1 MRYLYMR
8 LRLHL
13 HEVYMLF
20 TCYLLEFHFTY
31 TELTIRLQTIYMEIT

>member
-1 MRYLYMR
+1 MR
-8 LRLHL
+8 LRLQL

-31 TELTIRLQTIYMEIT
+31 TESTIIYELFSWKLPKI